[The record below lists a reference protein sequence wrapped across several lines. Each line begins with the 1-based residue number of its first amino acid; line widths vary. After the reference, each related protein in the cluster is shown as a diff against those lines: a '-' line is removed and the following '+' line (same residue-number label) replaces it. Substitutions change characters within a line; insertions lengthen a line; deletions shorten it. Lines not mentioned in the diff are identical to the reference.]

1 MKTFQLSE
9 FKFFILLSIATLLL
23 PAFAFASGGKEIPMG
38 LMDWVWKIL
47 NFSILVVAL
56 YIFGWKIAR
65 NYLKQRRE
73 LIEKSIQESQE
84 AKAMAVRALAEV
96 EERLKLK
103 DKEVADIIASAIDS
117 GESEKKRLIEEGER
131 LKARIIEQAKANIDF
146 EVKKAKEAIQ
156 AEAFETSV
164 KLAEEKIKSRM
175 TSAEQE
181 RLLQESIKLIE
192 GKN

>member
-1 MKTFQLSE
+1 MKTFQISNFRFLV
-9 FKFFILLSIATLLL
+9 LLSITVILL
-23 PAFAFASGGKEIPMG
+23 PAFAFASGGQEIQMS

-47 NFSILVVAL
+47 NFSILVVML
-56 YIFGWKIAR
+56 YIFGWKIVR

-73 LIEKSIQESQE
+73 LIEQSIRESQE
-84 AKAMAVRALAEV
+84 AKELAVKALAEV

-164 KLAEEKIKSRM
+164 RLAEEKIKSRM
-175 TSAEQE
+175 TAAEQE